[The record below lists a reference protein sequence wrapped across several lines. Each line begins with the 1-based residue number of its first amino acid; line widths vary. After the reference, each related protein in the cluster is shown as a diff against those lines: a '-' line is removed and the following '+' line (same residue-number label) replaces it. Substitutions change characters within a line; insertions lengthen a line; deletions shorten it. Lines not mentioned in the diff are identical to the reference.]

1 MFRKYLYNKFTFW
14 KEIFSMAVVYTEM
27 KDRVAIITGG
37 GGGIGR
43 QVGLKLGESGAKI
56 FVVDAF
62 REPIDKALA
71 ELKANGINAAGYV
84 VDVRNEEAV
93 QGMVDTCMATFGS
106 ADYLICCAGIYT
118 HSPLDEMPL
127 ETWQQTIDINLTG
140 TFLCLQKTVRE
151 MLKAGFGRIVL
162 FGSQSGIRGSAKHVH
177 YGASKGGIIT
187 MTRAFMREVAD
198 KNIRVNCVSP
208 GVIATPMT
216 AETSTSTEQI
226 EQVKKGIPMGR
237 VGEPREVAN
246 VVAFLLSDESS
257 FMTGQTINITGGAIV
272 NT

>member
-1 MFRKYLYNKFTFW
+1 M
-14 KEIFSMAVVYTEM
+14 SVVYTEM
-27 KDRVAIITGG
+27 KDRVAVITGG

-43 QVGLKLGESGAKI
+43 KVAQKLGQSGVKA

-62 REPIDKALA
+62 QEPVDKALA
-71 ELKANGINAAGYV
+71 ELKELGVEATGYV
-84 VDVRNEEAV
+84 VDVRDEKAV
-93 QGMVDTCMATFGS
+93 QEMVDTCMKTYGRI
-106 ADYLICCAGIYT
+106 DYLICCAGIYT
-118 HSPLDEMPL
+118 HCLVEDMPL

-140 TFLCLQKTVRE
+140 TFLCLQKVEKE

-162 FGSQSGIRGSAKHVH
+162 FASQSGVRGSAKHVH
-177 YGASKGGIIT
+177 YGASKGGIIS

-198 KNIRVNCVSP
+198 RNIRVNCVAP
-208 GVIATPMT
+208 GVIETPMT
-216 AETSTSTEQI
+216 AATSTSPEQI

-237 VGEPREVAN
+237 VGTPMEVAN
-246 VVAFLLSDESS
+246 VVAFLLSEESS

>member
-1 MFRKYLYNKFTFW
+1 
-14 KEIFSMAVVYTEM
+14 MAVKYTEM
-27 KDRVAIITGG
+27 KDRVALITGG

-62 REPIDKALA
+62 KEPVDKALA
-71 ELKANGINAAGYV
+71 ELKENGVEAVGHV
-84 VDVRNEEAV
+84 TDVRDEEAV
-93 QGMVDTCMATFGS
+93 QAMADACMAAFGRI
-106 ADYLICCAGIYT
+106 DYLICCAGIYT
-118 HSPLDEMPL
+118 HCMLEDMTL
-127 ETWQQTIDINLTG
+127 ETWRQTIDINLTG
-140 TFLCLQKTVRE
+140 TFLCLQKAARQ
-151 MLKAGFGRIVL
+151 MLESGFGRIVL
-162 FGSQSGIRGSAKHVH
+162 FASQSGIRGSAKHVH

-198 KNIRVNCVSP
+198 RNIRINCVAP
-208 GVIATPMT
+208 GVIQTPMT
-216 AETSTSTEQI
+216 AKTSTSPQQI
-226 EQVKKGIPMGR
+226 EQVIKGIPMGR
-237 VGEPREVAN
+237 VGQPREVAN

>member
-1 MFRKYLYNKFTFW
+1 M
-14 KEIFSMAVVYTEM
+14 SVVYTEM
-27 KDRVAIITGG
+27 KDKVAIITGG

-62 REPIDKALA
+62 QEPVDKAVA
-71 ELKANGINAAGYV
+71 ELKENGIDATGYV

-93 QGMVDTCMATFGS
+93 QGMVDSCMAKYGS
-106 ADYLICCAGIYT
+106 VDYLVCCAGIYT
-118 HSPLDEMPL
+118 HSMLDEMPL
-127 ETWQQTIDINLTG
+127 KTWQDTIDINLTG
-140 TFLCLQKTVRE
+140 TFLCVQKAVRE

-162 FGSQSGIRGSAKHVH
+162 LASQSGVRGSAKHVH

-198 KNIRVNCVSP
+198 KNIRINNVSP
-208 GVIATPMT
+208 GVIQTPMT
-216 AETSTSTEQI
+216 AGTSTSPEQI
-226 EQVKKGIPMGR
+226 EQVIKGIPMGR
-237 VGEPREVAN
+237 VGQPREVAN
-246 VVAFLLSDESS
+246 VIAFLLSDESS